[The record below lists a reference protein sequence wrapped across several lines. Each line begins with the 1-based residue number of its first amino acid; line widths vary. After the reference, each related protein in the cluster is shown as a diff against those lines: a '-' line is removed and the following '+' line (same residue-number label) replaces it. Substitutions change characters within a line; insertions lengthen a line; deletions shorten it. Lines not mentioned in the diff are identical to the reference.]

1 MATAF
6 FGGAFFGGEFFSASV
21 AAEDAI
27 RNFSLREWRQWHRP
41 DDERHLRSLKVTPKA
56 AELIADV
63 AAQQAALNR
72 LDEQQKRDHLRAEMR
87 LRGMEMQAQ
96 HLALLNAELQRA
108 IDDEIGKRLHLI
120 EENYQVTALLMIA
133 AIE

>member
-1 MATAF
+1 MTTAF
-6 FGGAFFGGEFFSASV
+6 QANAFQVNAFQIDSV

-41 DDERHLRSLKVTPKA
+41 EDERRLRELAVTPKA
-56 AELIADV
+56 AEVIADV
-63 AAQQAALNR
+63 AAQQAAINR

-87 LRGMEMQAQ
+87 LQGLEMQNR
-96 HLALLNAELQRA
+96 HLELLNSELQRL

-120 EENYQVTALLMIA
+120 EENYQVQALFLIA